1 MVTAAEFPPFET
13 RNEAGEII
21 GFDIDL
27 ANMIAE
33 ELGMELQIEDMKFDG
48 IIGSLQAGRADM
60 AIAGMNAT
68 EERKQNVEFSKDYY
82 SDGQIFISQPDSE
95 IKSLEDLKGK
105 TVGVQLGSIQAEGA
119 EKLAKEYDFE
129 VKTLDDVGI
138 VVQEILSNRV
148 DIGYMDKAVAEGYIE
163 SQDLVGFTDPTESAP
178 GMAVAFPKDSELVD
192 KVNDIITELEENG
205 EIAKLEEKWLS
216 E

>member
-138 VVQEILSNRV
+138 VVQEILSIV
-148 DIGYMDKAVAEGYIE
+148 WI
-163 SQDLVGFTDPTESAP
+163 LVIWIRRLLKG
-178 GMAVAFPKDSELVD
+178 
-192 KVNDIITELEENG
+192 I
-205 EIAKLEEKWLS
+205 LS
-216 E
+216 HKIW